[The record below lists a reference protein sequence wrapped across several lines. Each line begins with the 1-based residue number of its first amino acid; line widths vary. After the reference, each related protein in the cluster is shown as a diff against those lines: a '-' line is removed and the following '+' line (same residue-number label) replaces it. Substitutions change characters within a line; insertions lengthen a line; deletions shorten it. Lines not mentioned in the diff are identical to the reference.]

1 MATFKPLTLLQT
13 RSYPGYQFYAT
24 LKYKDQKPT
33 ECMKYT
39 ILTVMDWLRDK
50 IDGDMLPEELKT
62 PSPQKFTRV
71 ADDVFKSYHYSG
83 GFSLDITSLISQGI
97 WAARI
102 KEPDTERNDRKAII
116 GRFFI
121 TDIGIHCIDDSV
133 ELGVKIDVLDPV
145 NVPEE
150 VPYAYRPQFIRRL
163 FETRRLKMTQVKLLK
178 YNQPNLVNNPMALKH
193 LLELIP
199 DPNNYMPIMVLTYAA
214 DQKKVK
220 ELIERLDKNLGL
232 RGKSNSFSKR
242 LAQLDTVPE
251 MLEIGDPL
259 LPYDA
264 EYMAYHTF
272 GYGRVYVVDKSMF
285 EGFKKS
291 EYGSDLK
298 PGDMIWIEPARF
310 GGNTRIIRYDPQ
322 DPAGVREYRR
332 NKLVEDA
339 HGYSKKKNV
348 SFGAVVFEAKA
359 RRIEVEEHFKIRL
372 EEIRSN
378 DEIKAEQKADEI
390 YKETQELLALY
401 EEDKRMDDEEKKL
414 LNEEIDRLNKE
425 NQNLTGKVTYLEER
439 NERISEAK
447 EGIVIQV
454 PRIEEFY
461 EDEQKDL
468 IVSILMEAKRSFCT
482 EGTRADELLDGI
494 VAENELTGEGKKLFE
509 RLKVIL
515 FRNKNIT
522 DSDISDLEALGF
534 EVTRRPNNHYKLVFK
549 GNPKYSFTLASTG
562 SDVRGMKNSFSD
574 ISNQLSVYK

>member
-1 MATFKPLTLLQT
+1 MAVFKPLTLLQT

-24 LKYKDQKPT
+24 LKYKDQGPAA
-33 ECMKYT
+33 CMKYT
-39 ILTVMDWLRDK
+39 ILTVMAWLRDK
-50 IDGDMLPEELKT
+50 IDSDMLPEELKT
-62 PSPQKFTRV
+62 PSPQRFTRV
-71 ADDVFKSYHYSG
+71 ADELFQSYHYSG

-102 KEPDTERNDRKAII
+102 KEPDTEKKDRKAII

-121 TDIGIHCIDDSV
+121 TDIGIHCNGDSV
-133 ELGVKIDVLDPV
+133 ELGVRIDVLDPV
-145 NVPEE
+145 NISEE

-163 FETRRLKMTQVKLLK
+163 FETGRLKITQVKLLK
-178 YNQPNLVNNPMALKH
+178 YKQPNLVNNPMALKH

-199 DPNNYMPIMVLTYAA
+199 DPDNYMPIMVLTYAA
-214 DQKKVK
+214 DQKRVK

-242 LAQLDTVPE
+242 LAQLDGVPE
-251 MLEIGDPL
+251 LLEIGDPL

-272 GYGRVYVVDKSMF
+272 GYGRVYVVDKNYF
-285 EGFKKS
+285 EAFRKS
-291 EYGSDLK
+291 PYGHDLK

-310 GGNTRIIRYDPQ
+310 GGNTRIVRYDPQ
-322 DPAGVREYRR
+322 DPAGMREYRR
-332 NKLVEDA
+332 NQLVEEA
-339 HGYSKKKNV
+339 HGYSKRKNV
-348 SFGAVVFEAKA
+348 SFGAVVFETKA
-359 RRIEVEEHFKIRL
+359 RRMEVEEHFKIRL

-378 DEIKAEQKADEI
+378 DKIKAEHKADEI

-401 EEDKRMDDEEKKL
+401 EEDKRLDDEEKNRL
-414 LNEEIDRLNKE
+414 SEEIDRLNKE
-425 NQNLTGKVTYLEER
+425 NQTLTGKVAFLEER
-439 NERISEAK
+439 NERISESK
-447 EGIVIQV
+447 EGVVIQV
-454 PRIEEFY
+454 PHVKEFY

-468 IVSILMEAKRSFCT
+468 IVSILTEAKRSFCA

-494 VAENELTGEGKKLFE
+494 IAENELTGEGKKLFE

-522 DSDISDLEALGF
+522 DNDISDLEVLGF
-534 EVTRRPNNHYKLVFK
+534 EVTKRSNGHYKLVFM
-549 GNPKYSFTLASTG
+549 GNPKYSFTLAGTG
-562 SDVRGMKNSFSD
+562 SDVRGMKNSFSE